1 MWRFQPAAETETSS
15 ARCGRS
21 ANGAF
26 RRARRAA
33 ALGLGAACLLGG
45 MPAAAEQQPERITA
59 GFAGSQPN
67 DRSELPAANFDG
79 SVIVF
84 KSLASNLI
92 ENDANGR
99 IDVFLFDRTTG
110 SIERVPIRPD
120 TRTDPLQE
128 SFPPVVSDDGRF
140 VAFGSAAE
148 NLVRGDFNLFPDA
161 YRHDRADDATR
172 NLSLVIDGNGEGR
185 LGGRVPDLP
194 LSISADG
201 RFVAFT
207 AASAHIAGVDT
218 NETHDVFVHDSETG
232 TNELVSIANLGTA
245 TARAAND
252 LSGAG
257 VLSPDGNFVAF
268 CSEASNLTTDSPR
281 DIAGIFL
288 RDRAERQTI
297 RLAPL
302 GSGNCLQREF
312 MTGVSEGAD
321 VVVFVSDLAL
331 VDGDTNGLADVYAW
345 RRPGEL
351 LLVSAT
357 ADGRAGNGASKF
369 PAVGR
374 DGRLVVFQSTATNLV
389 DTPDSNGADS
399 DVFAVDL
406 SDGRILRLTGNGSE
420 VTTGSSFA
428 PAISGNGVIVVFQS
442 NGRLTP
448 DDQNPYSDIYAIVN
462 ELSFT
467 PTPTETPTITPTPVP
482 TETATPTASPSA
494 TRTATTVPTA
504 TQTPTQVPPT
514 STPTI
519 DAGTPTPTRTPT
531 SSGGGTATPTKKPG
545 GSDNDGCGCRI
556 DPDTGRAASTLPLLT
571 LLPPALLVG
580 LRRRRERRG

>member
-1 MWRFQPAAETETSS
+1 MWRFQPAAETEASS
-15 ARCGRS
+15 ARRGRP
-21 ANGAF
+21 ANGHVH
-26 RRARRAA
+26 RARHAV
-33 ALGLGAACLLGG
+33 ALGFAAVCLLGG
-45 MPAAAEQQPERITA
+45 MPALAEQQPERITA
-59 GFAGSQPN
+59 GFAGVQPN
-67 DRSELPAANFDG
+67 DRSELPATNFDG

-92 ENDANGR
+92 ENDGNGR

-110 SIERVPIRPD
+110 AIERVPIRPD

-128 SFPPVVSDDGRF
+128 SFPPAVSDDGRF

-161 YRHDRADDATR
+161 YRHDRADDSTQ

-218 NETHDVFVHDSETG
+218 NETHDVFVHDAETRS
-232 TNELVSIANLGTA
+232 NELVSIANLGTA

-288 RDRAERQTI
+288 RDRAARQTI
-297 RLAPL
+297 RLASL

-312 MTGVSEGAD
+312 MTSVSENAD
-321 VVVFVSDLAL
+321 VVVFVSDLGL
-331 VDGDTNGLADVYAW
+331 VAGDTNGLADVYAW
-345 RRPGEL
+345 RRPDEL
-351 LLVSAT
+351 FLVSAT

-389 DTPDSNGADS
+389 DAPDSNGADS
-399 DVFAVDL
+399 DVFAVDI

-420 VTTGSSFA
+420 IAGGSSFA
-428 PAISGNGVIVVFQS
+428 PAISGNGFIIVFQS
-442 NGRLTP
+442 DARLTP
-448 DDQNPYSDIYAIVN
+448 DDQNPFADIYAIVN

-482 TETATPTASPSA
+482 SATATTTASA
-494 TRTATTVPTA
+494 TRTPTQTPTA
-504 TQTPTQVPPT
+504 TQTATQVPPT

-519 DAGTPTPTRTPT
+519 DAGTPTPTHTPT
-531 SSGGGTATPTKKPG
+531 SSGGGTATPTKKSG
-545 GSDNDGCGCRI
+545 GGDNDGCGCRI
-556 DPDTGRAASTLPLLT
+556 DPETGRAASTLPLLT

-580 LRRRRERRG
+580 LRRRRERLG